1 MTAGEPTV
9 HHVRG
14 ASTVLDAAVFL
25 LLVTAAVATL
35 TASIAPVD
43 DGPGA
48 GRAAEIVA
56 TSTVA
61 VTYSLAPGTRH
72 ADERLVTFP
81 VESSP
86 EFGRAAHGTHAS
98 LLAAAAVG
106 NVTVRGTQ
114 LTHTYDGFERA
125 VANATENAT
134 RRRVTVRAVWT
145 PYRGAPVRGQA
156 STGPQP
162 PVDADVSAVTLTV
175 DSDLPTVRGRARD
188 AASEDG
194 YAGVARVVAR
204 AVVRGLFPPNET
216 RLALHGDYPVD
227 ALMEYR
233 YRRAGRLLNA
243 SVAEAVVDAETERAN
258 RRLSQSL
265 TAPFERD
272 IRASFSTPEAAAR
285 AVRVGEVRVVVRRW
299 SA

>member
-1 MTAGEPTV
+1 MTAGGPV
-9 HHVRG
+9 ARNVRG

-43 DGPGA
+43 DAPGA

-61 VTYSLAPGTRH
+61 LDYSLAPGARH

-86 EFGRAAHGTHAS
+86 EFGRTAHGTHAS
-98 LLAAAAVG
+98 LLASAAVG
-106 NVTVRGTQ
+106 NVAVRGTQ

-134 RRRVTVRAVWT
+134 RRRVAVRAVWT
-145 PYRGAPVRGQA
+145 PYRGAPVRGRVSA
-156 STGPQP
+156 GPEP

-175 DSDLPTVRGRARD
+175 ASDLPTVRGRARD
-188 AASEDG
+188 AAREDG

-227 ALMEYR
+227 ALTEYR

-243 SVAEAVVDAETERAN
+243 SVAGPVDDIETGRAN
-258 RRLSQSL
+258 RRLSRSL
-265 TAPFERD
+265 AAAFERD
-272 IRASFSTPEAAAR
+272 LRASFSTPEAAAR
-285 AVRVGEVRVVVRRW
+285 AVQVGEVRVVVRRW